1 MPRKTDS
8 HNPSDWL
15 FIAESELEGVSQLVG
30 LRISHAMC
38 RSKLAEIFEKV
49 IKAELIRR
57 GWFLVK
63 THDLER
69 LNDDLR
75 EYDPPL
81 ADELQ
86 SLVEELAE
94 AYLSDR
100 YPGYDVDEPDW
111 PGLQRQ
117 TTEVSAAL
125 AKVKA
130 RTE

>member
-1 MPRKTDS
+1 
-8 HNPSDWL
+8 
-15 FIAESELEGVSQLVG
+15 
-30 LRISHAMC
+30 MC